1 MAEFEAGVW
10 HGYHYAAGILRPN
23 HYKFICL
30 SALEAGVAGWNWY
43 MLVNR
48 DNWYGSPINE
58 WGRRRY
64 ELLDVFKKIVDIF
77 NRINVPKLDK
87 ITNTSVTFDITHHA
101 TGWIDADDPI
111 LSRLYEA
118 DIDYEFFDV
127 ETGKIKKPIL
137 FWVGCQWLKRESQ
150 GILLRYVE
158 DGGNLVFFKNFPVK
172 DDNFIDFNLL
182 DIKLPETITTSY
194 FKKIELKLGEYTTTL
209 SSSVFNYKSVP
220 GKPIIGTQIKW
231 TDHTQEEMGYLIG
244 LQTGRKFIVG
254 YHQKVGKGSLM
265 VLGVDPTPD
274 LIVKLHKFF
283 GIDIPSRSLTPNVT
297 TALFK
302 GSNCY
307 YLVVVNN
314 GQEGKAAEIVLS
326 KNLFTKKNY
335 QVEDLFKG
343 NSWGVSFGSKGLL
356 SIPLDRKSGTIFKIK
371 V

>member
-1 MAEFEAGVW
+1 M
-10 HGYHYAAGILRPN
+10 
-23 HYKFICL
+23 
-30 SALEAGVAGWNWY
+30 
-43 MLVNR
+43 
-48 DNWYGSPINE
+48 
-58 WGRRRY
+58 
-64 ELLDVFKKIVDIF
+64 
-77 NRINVPKLDK
+77 
-87 ITNTSVTFDITHHA
+87 
-101 TGWIDADDPI
+101 
-111 LSRLYEA
+111 
-118 DIDYEFFDV
+118 
-127 ETGKIKKPIL
+127 
-137 FWVGCQWLKRESQ
+137 
-150 GILLRYVE
+150 
-158 DGGNLVFFKNFPVK
+158 K

-244 LQTGRKFIVG
+244 LQTGRKFVVG